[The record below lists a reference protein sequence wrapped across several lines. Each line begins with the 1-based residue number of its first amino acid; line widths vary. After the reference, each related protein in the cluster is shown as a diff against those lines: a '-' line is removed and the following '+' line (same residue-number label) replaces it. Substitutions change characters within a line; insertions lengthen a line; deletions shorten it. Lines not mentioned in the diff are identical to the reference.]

1 MCLVQHLEE
10 DGWRLGYDVELNG
23 FGFVEVTQGSDSEDE
38 STECGVDDVELTQH
52 PGYRSLSQ
60 LEESSAD
67 YVPSSDGPDE
77 SVTGNEVL
85 SEVNGLDAK
94 DVHTEE
100 ADNFSGEIRE
110 ACFFLEPITPSTCET
125 IADDLVIPHQPIDIA
140 LDDEKTEFVLLCLRS
155 RFPHHHNGLL

>member
-1 MCLVQHLEE
+1 MGRMFTVARVIAVSLLQHLEE

-38 STECGVDDVELTQH
+38 SNSEAECGVDDVELTQH

-77 SVTGNEVL
+77 SVTENEFLVR
-85 SEVNGLDAK
+85 A
-94 DVHTEE
+94 TE
-100 ADNFSGEIRE
+100 
-110 ACFFLEPITPSTCET
+110 
-125 IADDLVIPHQPIDIA
+125 
-140 LDDEKTEFVLLCLRS
+140 
-155 RFPHHHNGLL
+155 